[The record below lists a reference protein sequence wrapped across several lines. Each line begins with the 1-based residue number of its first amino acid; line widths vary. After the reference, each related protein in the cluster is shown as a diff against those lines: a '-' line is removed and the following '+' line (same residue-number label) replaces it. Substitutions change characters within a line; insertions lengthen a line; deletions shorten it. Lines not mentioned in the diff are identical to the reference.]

1 MTLREAMRAAPFV
14 VTTEVGPPKGT
25 DVSEMLETADM
36 LRDRVHAINVTD
48 NQAAV
53 MRLSTL
59 AACVHLEQAGHETV
73 LQMTCRDRNRLAL
86 QSDLLGA
93 ASFGIGNVLA
103 LTGDHVVVGDHP
115 EAKAVFDLESV
126 QLLDVVAELNAGRDA
141 EGNEL
146 HGAPS
151 FLAGAVVTP
160 GAQPFAPQLAKFA
173 KKVRSGAA
181 FFQTQA
187 VYDAQEFA
195 RFMERVGPLETKVLA
210 GIVVLRSP
218 RMAKFMNANI
228 PGIDVPAD
236 LITELEESPDATRTG
251 VEIAARFIRDV
262 ADVCDGVHIMA
273 IGAEHL
279 VPEILDAADI
289 DIRTAIGG
297 GAS

>member
-1 MTLREAMRAAPFV
+1 MTLREAMSSAPFV

-36 LRDRVHAINVTD
+36 LRDRVHALNVTD

-59 AACVHLEQAGHETV
+59 AACVHLKEAGHEPV

-93 ASFGIGNVLA
+93 ASFGIENVLA

-126 QLLDVVAELNAGRDA
+126 QLLDVIAELNSGHDA
-141 EGNEL
+141 EDNEL
-146 HGAPS
+146 SGVPS
-151 FLAGAVVTP
+151 FLVGAVVTP
-160 GAQPFAPQLAKFA
+160 GAKPFAPQLAKFA
-173 KKVRSGAA
+173 KKVRSGAS

-187 VYDAQEFA
+187 VYDPAEFSH
-195 RFMERVGPLETKVLA
+195 FMESAREFDTKVLA
-210 GIVVLRSP
+210 GVVVLRSA

-236 LITELEESPDATRTG
+236 LVTELEASSDPARTG
-251 VEIAARFIRDV
+251 VEIAARFISDIQG
-262 ADVCDGVHIMA
+262 VCDGVHIMA

-279 VPEILDAADI
+279 VPEILDAADL
-289 DIRTAIGG
+289 DIRTAVGG